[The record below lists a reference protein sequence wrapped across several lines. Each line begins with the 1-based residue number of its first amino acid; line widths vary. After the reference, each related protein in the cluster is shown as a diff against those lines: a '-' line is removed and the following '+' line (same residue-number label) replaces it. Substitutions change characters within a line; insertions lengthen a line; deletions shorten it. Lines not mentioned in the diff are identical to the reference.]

1 MKILITNDDGIEAI
15 GIKTLARWAQK
26 LGEVTVVAPKRQQ
39 SGMSHSINITDAV
52 EIKKL
57 PATGDYLGAHAVYY
71 VDSTPAD
78 CVRFGLSPLEETE
91 GRFDMVLSGI
101 NRGYNLGADIV
112 YSGTAGA
119 VFESSLFGRRSLA
132 FSAHYRAVGEGADTP
147 PVSDETLDR
156 VWDYISQNG
165 LLERGTLYNINIP
178 PQAGEIT
185 LTRQGGPFYRD
196 VFRDIGDG
204 MFKPEG
210 VKVFQNRHDR
220 TVDTDA
226 VTDGFI
232 SVTPLMT
239 DRTDAALLSSLWRD
253 LGNDAANGQ

>member
-1 MKILITNDDGIEAI
+1 MRILITNDDGIDAI
-15 GIKTLARWAQK
+15 GIKTLARWAQRI
-26 LGEVTVVAPKRQQ
+26 GEVTVVAPKRQQ

-52 EIKKL
+52 EIKKI
-57 PATGDYLGAHAVYY
+57 PASGDYLGAHAVYY

-78 CVRFGLSPLEETE
+78 CVRFGLSTIEEAE
-91 GRFDMVLSGI
+91 GGFDLVLSGI

-119 VFESSLFGRRSLA
+119 VFESSLFGHRSLA
-132 FSAHYRAVGEGADTP
+132 FSAHYRAVGEDLATP
-147 PVSDETLDR
+147 PVSTETLDR
-156 VWDYISQNG
+156 VWDYISQNR
-165 LLERGTLYNINIP
+165 LLDRGTLYNINIP

-210 VKVFQNRHDR
+210 VKVFQNRHDS

-226 VTDGFI
+226 VSDGFI
-232 SVTPLMT
+232 SITPLMT
-239 DRTDAALLSSLWRD
+239 ERTDAALL
-253 LGNDAANGQ
+253 AALRQDIG